1 MSCDEIREALERYI
15 AGDLD
20 DAETSRVAEHL
31 AACPSCAVAYEETRL
46 LVNELKD
53 LRNAFQPTRV
63 FEEVPDMSAYVTEKP
78 GRPRGRSPRRSWSR
92 AWAVAAAVLL
102 VAFVGAVAVVTV
114 PSLAQTLPVPVGSR
128 LDDLEQKNQLMRE
141 QNLQMQERVDKLEQR
156 VNELTGNDVTVV
168 PTSEEDLPDE
178 VTMAVQQVVIEFIKA
193 QYAGDVARLKAL
205 STPELQD
212 RIDASPDEFLRDD
225 AGTVSFAQMTDV
237 SIYEGLYMTFVRL
250 SDTKEFTDSQYQE
263 DFGVKKVGDT
273 YRVAVME
280 MDA

>member
-20 DAETSRVAEHL
+20 DLEARRVAEHL
-31 AACPSCAVAYEETRL
+31 DACPACAVAYEETRL

-63 FEEVPDMSAYVTEKP
+63 FEEVPDMSAYTTRKQTA
-78 GRPRGRSPRRSWSR
+78 PRGRTQRRSWGR
-92 AWAVAAAVLL
+92 AWAAAAAVLL
-102 VAFVGAVAVVTV
+102 IVLAAAVAVVTV
-114 PSLAQTLPVPVGSR
+114 PSLARTLPLPVGSR
-128 LDDLEQKNQLMRE
+128 LDDLEQKNAYMRE
-141 QNLQMQERVDKLEQR
+141 QNTAMQDRIDKLEQR
-156 VNELTGNDVTVV
+156 VNERTGDDVSVV
-168 PTSEEDLPDE
+168 PTSKEDLPDE

-193 QYAGDVARLKAL
+193 QYAGDIARMKELATPAL
-205 STPELQD
+205 QE
-212 RIDASPDEFLRDD
+212 RIDASPDEYLRDD

-250 SDTKEFTDSQYQE
+250 SDTKEFSDSQYQE
-263 DFGVKKVGDT
+263 DFGVKKVDGRYLVDL
-273 YRVAVME
+273 ME